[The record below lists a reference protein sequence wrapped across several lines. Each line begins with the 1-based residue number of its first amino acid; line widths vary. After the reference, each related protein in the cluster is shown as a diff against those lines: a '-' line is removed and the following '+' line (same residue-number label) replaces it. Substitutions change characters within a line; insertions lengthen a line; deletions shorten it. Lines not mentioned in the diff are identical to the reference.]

1 VGAGRV
7 PEPKPFREI
16 QMGWMNG
23 LVYVVSTIVGAQTRA
38 YDYLGV
44 VVGIKAARNFA
55 WSRQVS
61 GESRYDGV
69 R

>member
-1 VGAGRV
+1 
-7 PEPKPFREI
+7 
-16 QMGWMNG
+16 MGWMNG